1 MSSTFSHLN
10 FKELESVNNPNS
22 IHGIY
27 PYRGK
32 ISAIDAKKII
42 KQLPKDMT
50 LLDPFCGSGTI
61 LYEAQKHGLKVI
73 GVDQNPLAYE
83 LSKSKIE
90 LMDDNLRKKII
101 NTTESIIKEAM
112 LRNEKNLS
120 QPMPEEALKA
130 FHVDTSREIMSVS
143 SLINDMDDYIRAAY
157 YGAIALTARGCNDYK
172 WTSSTVGKNIEPKR
186 YINFYEK
193 FMYKVKKHI
202 KHTNDLGLYSGTVYK
217 KDSRLL
223 SEYIP
228 DNSIDIVFT
237 SPPYFD
243 ALDYTA
249 YYGKLIYGIHSIN
262 RLEIKKDLIQNVS
275 TYKDDMHRVLKE
287 LNRVTKDESLVI
299 FIVGDR
305 KRGKQITN
313 GGDFFSEIWAPSY
326 ILEREYSGTSS
337 QVFDKLNKTKRK
349 EQIVVWEKEE
359 GEVLKYGKEFHTEQQ
374 NL

>member
-1 MSSTFSHLN
+1 MSSIFSHLS
-10 FKELESVNNPNS
+10 FKELKSVNNPNS

-32 ISAIDAKKII
+32 ISAIDARKII
-42 KQLPKDMT
+42 EQLPKDMT

-61 LYEAQKHGLKVI
+61 IYEAQKHELKAI

-90 LMDDNLRKKII
+90 LMDDRLRGKII
-101 NTTESIIKEAM
+101 NITENIIKEAM
-112 LRNEKNLS
+112 VKNEKNLNK
-120 QPMPEEALKA
+120 PMPEEALKA
-130 FHVDTSREIMSVS
+130 FHVDTSREIMAISTF
-143 SLINDMDDYIRAAY
+143 IDDMDDYIKTAY

-202 KHTNDLGLYSGTVYK
+202 KHTNDLGLPPGTVYK
-217 KDSRLL
+217 KDSRFL
-223 SEYIP
+223 SKYIP

-249 YYGKLIYGIHSIN
+249 YYGKLIYDIHSVD
-262 RLEIKKDLIQNVS
+262 RLAIRKDLIQNVS
-275 TYKDDMHRVLKE
+275 TYKDDVHQVIKE
-287 LNRVTKDESLVI
+287 LNRVTKDESLII

-305 KRGKQITN
+305 KRGKEIIN
-313 GGDFFSEIWAPSY
+313 GGDFFAEIWTPSY
-326 ILEREYSGTSS
+326 ILEREYRGTSS

-359 GEVLKYGKEFHTEQQ
+359 GAVLKYGKEFRTEK
-374 NL
+374 